1 VKSVLVL
8 AATLAFAGLTFA
20 RLAPAQDS
28 QVIKDRQNLC
38 QISVPS
44 GWMPDKL
51 VHSMAASP
59 DKKNSSVIS
68 AMRAGAS
75 YQQAV
80 QVAKST
86 YAVTKTVEESDA
98 RTVLVYTNR
107 NGKPGGGVYVATGG
121 SQICVATV
129 DFGDPAFETQA
140 QKIAASV
147 KPVK

>member
-1 VKSVLVL
+1 VKSGLVL
-8 AATLAFAGLTFA
+8 IALAFAGSA
-20 RLAPAQDS
+20 AAQDS

-44 GWMPDKL
+44 DWTPDKL

-59 DKKNSSVIS
+59 DKKNSSIIS
-68 AMRAGAS
+68 ALRAGAS

-86 YAVTKTVEESDA
+86 YTVTKTVEESGA
-98 RTVLVYTNR
+98 RTVLVYANH
-107 NGKPGGGVYVATGG
+107 NGKPGGGIYVATGG

-129 DFGDPAFETQA
+129 DFGDSAFESQA
-140 QKIAASV
+140 QKIAATV
-147 KPVK
+147 KPSK

>member
-1 VKSVLVL
+1 ML
-8 AATLAFAGLTFA
+8 AALAFAGLA
-20 RLAPAQDS
+20 AAQDS

-44 GWMPDKL
+44 DWTPDKL

-80 QVAKST
+80 AVAKST
-86 YAVTKTVEESDA
+86 YNVTKTVEESDA
-98 RTVLVYTNR
+98 RTILKYDNR
-107 NGKPGGGVYVATGG
+107 NGKPGGGIYVATGG

-129 DFGDPAFETQA
+129 DFGDAAFESQA
-140 QKIAASV
+140 QKIAATV
-147 KPVK
+147 KPSK